1 MIFVDAGVFYARFAE
16 RDRHHE
22 AADRFFAGLLT
33 SPVPLVTTTA
43 VLYETHA
50 LMLRISRVEPRE
62 DLRRLRSASSRSCG
76 LALRALSTLRRTITG
91 AASTSS
97 SATPTKATRC
107 ATQSASS

>member
-22 AADRFFAGLLT
+22 AADRFFVGLLT

-50 LMLRISRVEPRE
+50 LMLRI
-62 DLRRLRSASSRSCG
+62 
-76 LALRALSTLRRTITG
+76 
-91 AASTSS
+91 
-97 SATPTKATRC
+97 
-107 ATQSASS
+107 